1 MKIEVTLDELNI
13 ILSGLGELP
22 AKISFS
28 LIGNLHK
35 QAQEIMEN
43 EKKKGQEIPSSMEK

>member
-1 MKIEVTLDELNI
+1 MKIEVTLEELNT

-22 AKISFS
+22 AKASFA

-35 QAQEIMEN
+35 QAQEQLPKEDAPKV
-43 EKKKGQEIPSSMEK
+43 EEPKAE